1 MAENLVV
8 VSKVK
13 KMIKDKSGLNTS
25 SNVMDKLSEIVE
37 KECGQ
42 AIENAQKDG
51 RKTVMDRDFELN

>member
-25 SNVMDKLSEIVE
+25 SNVMDKLTEIIE

-42 AIENAQKDG
+42 AIENAQRDG
-51 RKTVMDRDFELN
+51 RKTVMDRDFHLN

>member
-25 SNVMDKLSEIVE
+25 SNVMDKLSEIV
-37 KECGQ
+37 KKVCGQ
-42 AIENAQKDG
+42 AIEDAQKDG
-51 RKTVMDRDFELN
+51 RKTVIDRDFQLN